1 MECIIMSNRPRT
13 TQILIDRLQQAITA
27 HTGASV
33 SRSQAIDIAASA
45 FGFHN
50 SNEFTAH
57 NKKPQSTDIIAPEI
71 QLLGSITPNDDIG
84 ELILVRDPRANA
96 VYAIE
101 ESFATQVV
109 NEERRETFGISP
121 YGGLV
126 NLSPIINEPISP
138 LYTNKPDPQR
148 DLVSK
153 ILANIKEPQWL
164 KDDIKHGT
172 YRSEDHALPTEKF
185 CMDIAITS
193 EKTFWKS
200 TAEKYIRESIGN
212 ATHISPDGMRDIIN
226 SFNQI
231 CDSMPATIQ
240 QAYDPGISYPGSE
253 IQESYME

>member
-1 MECIIMSNRPRT
+1 MSNRPRT
-13 TQILIDRLQQAITA
+13 TQILIDRLQQAIST
-27 HTGASV
+27 HTGTSV
-33 SRSQAIDIAASA
+33 SRSQAIEIAASA
-45 FGFHN
+45 FGFHH

-57 NKKPQSTDIIAPEI
+57 NKKPQSTDVIAPEV
-71 QLLGSITPNDDIG
+71 QLLGSITPNDNIG

-109 NEERRETFGISP
+109 NEERRETFGVSP

-126 NLSPIINEPISP
+126 DLSPIINKSISP
-138 LYTNKPDPQR
+138 IHMTKQDPQR
-148 DLVSK
+148 DLVTK
-153 ILANIKEPQWL
+153 ILADIEEPHWL
-164 KDDIKHGT
+164 IDDIKHGT
-172 YRSEDHALPTEKF
+172 YRSKDYALPTEKF

-212 ATHISPDGMRDIIN
+212 ATHISPDGIQDIID
-226 SFNQI
+226 SFYLI
-231 CDSMPATIQ
+231 CHSMPATIQ
-240 QAYDPGISYPGSE
+240 QAYDPGISTPGSE